1 MISKSF
7 DKFYFKN
14 DLNLTLEL
22 GKASSLLGAGL
33 ETTGNEHT
41 LL

>member
-1 MISKSF
+1 MLSKSF

-22 GKASSLLGAGL
+22 GKAFIIAGGWL
-33 ETTGNEHT
+33 RDNWE
-41 LL
+41 